1 MVASLEWQ
9 SESKLLEIK
18 GEIKVHIKIESKV
31 EILVEIKVEQDL
43 TLYHLFLWVVYR
55 NETSETFKLLKRF
68 NIS

>member
-43 TLYHLFLWVVYR
+43 T
-55 NETSETFKLLKRF
+55 K
-68 NIS
+68 